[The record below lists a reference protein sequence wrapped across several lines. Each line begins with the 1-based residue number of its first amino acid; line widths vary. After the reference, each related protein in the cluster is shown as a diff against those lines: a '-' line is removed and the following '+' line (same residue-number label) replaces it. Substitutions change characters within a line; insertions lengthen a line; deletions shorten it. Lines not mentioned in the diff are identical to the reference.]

1 MEGGEKSFR
10 WLTEPRRARCRRSL
24 TVGAQ
29 GGRQHLNAL
38 VPDGVPGGEVGGQRT
53 PGGHGAGWGGGAF
66 GGVGFGLPV
75 TEETVFVLLI
85 TRPYHLILSATLLN
99 R

>member
-1 MEGGEKSFR
+1 MV
-10 WLTEPRRARCRRSL
+10 TVAAAHARCHRGL

-38 VPDGVPGGEVGGQRT
+38 VSDGVPGGEVGGQRT

-66 GGVGFGLPV
+66 GGVRFGLPV
-75 TEETVFVLLI
+75 TEKKRAFILLA
-85 TRPYHLILSATLLN
+85 PLP
-99 R
+99 